1 MRLQRWG
8 HPTRRAAQK
17 APGNDGRAP
26 RTPHLPRL
34 LFKSVLFPD
43 GNEPGDGALPIKK
56 RLHSHANPLVQCLKS
71 ARRGRQVSA
80 LASFLPL
87 GGHEQSSLRVR
98 GSLETP
104 PGRQSSVGHRVGGHE
119 RTDDVAE
126 PGGGGAHLRAD
137 LARLPCFVCSRTGP
151 RTESALRAPGRCAG

>member
-71 ARRGRQVSA
+71 ARRGRQSFSRNRSCAGYTVARFVTGQSPSDA
-80 LASFLPL
+80 GLFATPRTPARRASLSLTVCRSLPKFTSI
-87 GGHEQSSLRVR
+87 ESV
-98 GSLETP
+98 TP
-104 PGRQSSVGHRVGGHE
+104 PTQPSQ
-119 RTDDVAE
+119 
-126 PGGGGAHLRAD
+126 PQ
-137 LARLPCFVCSRTGP
+137 
-151 RTESALRAPGRCAG
+151 